1 MYSCF
6 VIKRGSVNAQRGA
19 TEGKYRWLMLV
30 YIVSFVSLRV
40 LQMFYTGFTLGSK
53 QSLLACKKEC
63 RGWDARRVL
72 GSPTW
77 QPVATRG
84 A

>member
-1 MYSCF
+1 MPN
-6 VIKRGSVNAQRGA
+6 RGTA
-19 TEGKYRWLMLV
+19 EPKYRWLIV
-30 YIVSFVSLRV
+30 VCIVSFVSLCV
-40 LQMFYTGFTLGSK
+40 LQMFYIGFTLDSK

-63 RGWDARRVL
+63 RGWEARQVL

-77 QPVATRG
+77 QPAATRG